1 MNMEA
6 QLLEE
11 VRLEPVPIN
20 PVADVSAKLA

>member
-11 VRLEPVPIN
+11 AKVEPVPIN